1 MCLSFCSS
9 VRVRS
14 NFVLCTLFI
23 STQAHNTFVCLDKSL
38 RGFDQTIRQT
48 SFYFITAYIRARA
61 SGFVREQRKS
71 VREQGDSRSR
81 IILIYF
87 RATKM
92 RSGHLA
98 VK

>member
-1 MCLSFCSS
+1 MCKCTGQSLSKHTHTLEQEERHILSA
-9 VRVRS
+9 RS
-14 NFVLCTLFI
+14 LSGREQRI
-23 STQAHNTFVCLDKSL
+23 SE
-38 RGFDQTIRQT
+38 
-48 SFYFITAYIRARA
+48 RA

-92 RSGHLA
+92 RSRHLA